1 MLTFNQKKTCR
12 NISRILLTVSLSI
25 EATPL
30 LAEFPD
36 VGVFANAVELDDSEL
51 EQMRGKFVST
61 GQISYFGLEMQTQW
75 QTGSGDVLSAGM
87 KMDVNFPN
95 AENSKPVVNLSPT
108 VSIVTAPEKVDEP
121 DFKIPVQPGLTPGPD
136 LKVSSNGLNNVV
148 GVVQSIQ
155 AGGDENQI
163 NNSIEMDV
171 VIESTSS
178 NNTTSAALSLTPF
191 SAQETTDD
199 GSLALAGV
207 SENSIQVYT
216 YVPNQGEIIQRISG
230 ANSAGGQIMQSSRVI
245 GNEHRIVN
253 TMTISANFSAAS
265 RSVNNDSMQLNYNN
279 FF

>member
-1 MLTFNQKKTCR
+1 MLSFNQKKNCR
-12 NISRILLTVSLSI
+12 NISRILLIISLSV
-25 EATPL
+25 EVTPL
-30 LAEFPD
+30 FAEYPD

-87 KMDVNFPN
+87 KMDVSLPN
-95 AENSKPVVNLSPT
+95 AGNSKPVVNLSPT
-108 VSIVTAPEKVDEP
+108 VSIVTASDKVDEP
-121 DFKIPVQPGLTPGPD
+121 DFKIPVQPGLTPGSD
-136 LKVSSNGLNNVV
+136 LKISSNGLNNVV

-178 NNTTSAALSLTPF
+178 NNTTSEALSLMPF
-191 SAQETTDD
+191 FAQETTED
-199 GSLALAGV
+199 GSLALAGAN
-207 SENSIQVYT
+207 ENSIQVYT

-230 ANSAGGQIMQSSRVI
+230 ANAAGGQIMQSARVI
-245 GNEHRIVN
+245 GNQHRIVN
-253 TMTISANFSAAS
+253 TMTITANFSAAS
-265 RSVNNDSMQLNYNN
+265 RSVNNNSMLLNYNN

>member
-1 MLTFNQKKTCR
+1 MLSFNQKKNCR
-12 NISRILLTVSLSI
+12 NISRILLTIMLSV
-25 EATPL
+25 EVTPL
-30 LAEFPD
+30 FAEYPD

-75 QTGSGDVLSAGM
+75 QTGSGDVLAAGM
-87 KMDVNFPN
+87 KMDVSFPN
-95 AENSKPVVNLSPT
+95 VGNSKPVVNLSPT
-108 VSIVTAPEKVDEP
+108 VSIVTAPDKVDEP
-121 DFKIPVQPGLTPGPD
+121 DFKIPVHPGLTPGPD
-136 LKVSSNGLNNVV
+136 LKISSNGLNNVA

-163 NNSIEMDV
+163 NNSIEMDI

-178 NNTTSAALSLTPF
+178 NNTTSEALNLMPF
-191 SAQETTDD
+191 FAQETTED
-199 GSLALAGV
+199 GSLALAGAN
-207 SENSIQVYT
+207 ENSIQVYT

-230 ANSAGGQIMQSSRVI
+230 ATSAGGQIMQSTRVI
-245 GNEHRIVN
+245 GNRHRIVN

-265 RSVNNDSMQLNYNN
+265 RSVNNNSMLQNYNN